1 MYSWLTPVALSLAQC
16 CPCSAQLISHVG
28 PNLGLL
34 VVSSLSDANLK
45 FHPSVPP
52 HQMAAH
58 LYQDTISA
66 PHCSFISPASSW
78 MLYCCLI
85 SNDGVNLHIIGC
97 ARCGGGVA
105 PDTSWHNWPALLT
118 ALGHALPSS
127 AHFSHL
133 QTRQS
138 RNAAQEGNRCVTEY
152 MHGDQ
157 LLTFCSRFG
166 FLDL

>member
-1 MYSWLTPVALSLAQC
+1 MYSWLAPVALSPAQC

-58 LYQDTISA
+58 LHQDTISA
-66 PHCSFISPASSW
+66 PHWPFISPASW

-85 SNDGVNLHIIGC
+85 SNDGANLHIIGC

-118 ALGHALPSS
+118 ALGHALVLIS
-127 AHFSHL
+127 SHL

-138 RNAAQEGNRCVTEY
+138 RNAAQAGNRCVTEDI
-152 MHGDQ
+152 HWDK

>member
-1 MYSWLTPVALSLAQC
+1 MVALSPAQC

-58 LYQDTISA
+58 LHQDTISA
-66 PHCSFISPASSW
+66 PHWSFISPASW

-118 ALGHALPSS
+118 ALGHALVLISS
-127 AHFSHL
+127 
-133 QTRQS
+133 
-138 RNAAQEGNRCVTEY
+138 
-152 MHGDQ
+152 
-157 LLTFCSRFG
+157 LLTLADKAVEKCSTGRKQMCDRGHTWGPAIDILLKIWIFV
-166 FLDL
+166 FIK

>member
-1 MYSWLTPVALSLAQC
+1 MLCICIFSFKQNMRWKWNTDYYKILIYQCISHSISEHWRRAPVALSPAQC

-66 PHCSFISPASSW
+66 PHWAFISPASW

-97 ARCGGGVA
+97 AGVVVV
-105 PDTSWHNWPALLT
+105 W
-118 ALGHALPSS
+118 
-127 AHFSHL
+127 L
-133 QTRQS
+133 QTPVGIIGR
-138 RNAAQEGNRCVTEY
+138 RC
-152 MHGDQ
+152 
-157 LLTFCSRFG
+157 
-166 FLDL
+166 

>member
-1 MYSWLTPVALSLAQC
+1 MKAVVAAFNQEKALVGAFSLIV
-16 CPCSAQLISHVG
+16 QLHR
-28 PNLGLL
+28 
-34 VVSSLSDANLK
+34 
-45 FHPSVPP
+45 
-52 HQMAAH
+52 
-58 LYQDTISA
+58 
-66 PHCSFISPASSW
+66 FID
-78 MLYCCLI
+78 LRHYLI
-85 SNDGVNLHIIGC
+85 SNDGANLHIIGC

-138 RNAAQEGNRCVTEY
+138 RNAAQAGNRCVTEDI
-152 MHGDQ
+152 HWDQ